1 MMEYIPSGRLIQRS
15 LRAEGWPLTVVRE
28 EHNTILLAR
37 AGSRSEWE
45 DVCAVFPDAT
55 AFHRYDFLQSV
66 APSLHSQFMPLM
78 VMFRNQVVGVAPLLV
93 KRLGPFSTINYAPFP
108 YLGPLVPPELI
119 PATLSA
125 LRLKAR
131 RLRALNHQQSFARPI
146 PADSANGFTSATD
159 RTLVVPLDGRSDEDL
174 LAAMSSSRR
183 QQIFRALRRGF
194 EIRAAD
200 AADFRLM
207 EVWLRQVFAA
217 QGLRPEYRPGTYE
230 RMFGALQNAPG
241 SVLHAVRLDG
251 RTVAVDVSLSNGPR
265 AFGWQAAVDPS
276 YRSKH
281 PQVLLVWHR
290 LKWARDAGAIEFDTV
305 GAPNEGIA
313 TYKRGFGAVE
323 RHYTVLHTQSGPYLM
338 ASAALSHLRRSLLRN
353 SAPSAPART

>member
-1 MMEYIPSGRLIQRS
+1 VE
-15 LRAEGWPLTVVRE
+15 RE
-28 EHNTILLAR
+28 EQGTVLLAR
-37 AGSRSEWE
+37 AGSQSEWE
-45 DVCAVFPDAT
+45 DVCAAFPDAT

-66 APSLHSQFMPLM
+66 APSLRCQFMPLM
-78 VMFRNQVVGVAPLLV
+78 VMFRDQVVGVAPLLV

-146 PADSANGFTSATD
+146 PADSANGFTSVTD

-183 QQIFRALRRGF
+183 QQIFRAIRRGF
-194 EIRAAD
+194 EICPAD

-217 QGLRPEYRPGTYE
+217 QGLRPEYQPGTYE

-251 RTVAVDVSLSNGPR
+251 RTVAVDISFSYGRR
-265 AFGWQAAVDPS
+265 AFGWQGAVNPS

-290 LKWARDAGAIEFDTV
+290 LQWARDTGAIEFDTV

-323 RHYTVLHTQSGPYLM
+323 RHYTVLHTQAGPYLM
-338 ASAALSHLRRSLLRN
+338 ASSALSHLRQRRLRT
-353 SAPSAPART
+353 SAAGGPGQDLGLTQ